1 MTDARET
8 DNSWLHRSDRESG
21 VSWWGERPTWAR
33 HLTYWVFALGLLSL
47 SLFDT
52 DVGPAPASND
62 DLSSFVWI
70 VMGILSIAVAALI
83 FTLREWNAVGLL
95 RTVSRS
101 LVLFTL
107 ILGFTAI
114 WLFYARGFGVEINAC
129 RALGEQEICRGQ
141 ASPQQVLGMLAW
153 QAADVVPVLK
163 ITDSFSWDRP
173 ARSESPVVGAAV
185 VIIRL
190 WLAIGVLA
198 IVKRI
203 WDGWGA
209 ASPEKDP
216 TPIR

>member
-1 MTDARET
+1 MTDAREAEI
-8 DNSWLHRSDRESG
+8 SWFHRSGRESG

-33 HLTYWVFALGLLSL
+33 HLTYWVVALGLLSL

-52 DVGPAPASND
+52 DAGQATASND

-70 VMGILSIAVAALI
+70 VLGILSIAVAALF
-83 FTLREWNAVGLL
+83 FTLREWNAVGLP

-101 LVLFTL
+101 LVLFTF
-107 ILGFTAI
+107 ILGFAAS
-114 WLFYARGFGVEINAC
+114 WLFFARGFGVEINGC

-173 ARSESPVVGAAV
+173 ARSGSPVVGAAII
-185 VIIRL
+185 IIRL

-209 ASPEKDP
+209 PSPEQDP
-216 TPIR
+216 APTR

>member
-1 MTDARET
+1 MTQTREAEI
-8 DNSWLHRSDRESG
+8 SWLHQSDRESG

-33 HLTYWVFALGLLSL
+33 HVTYWVIALGLLSL
-47 SLFDT
+47 SLFEADA
-52 DVGPAPASND
+52 GPPIESND
-62 DLSSFVWI
+62 DLASFVWI
-70 VMGILSIAVAALI
+70 VMGILAIAVASLI
-83 FTLREWNAVGLL
+83 FTLREWNSVGLL

-101 LVLFTL
+101 LLLFTF
-107 ILGFTAI
+107 ILGFAAG
-114 WLFYARGFGVEINAC
+114 WLFFARGFGVEIDAC
-129 RALGEQEICRGQ
+129 WLLEGQETCGGQ

-153 QAADVVPVLK
+153 QAADVVPVLQ
-163 ITDSFSWDRP
+163 INESFGWDRP

-209 ASPEKDP
+209 TSSTM
-216 TPIR
+216 TPSTK